1 MIARVTR
8 LQAKLDKLDEFKKY
22 FDQDVLPVLKKK
34 KGFRNGYLLA
44 DRKTGACL
52 SIGIWDEE
60 SEMQEDEKAGGYQG
74 RIKDTQKYYTAP
86 AAREVYEIISHG

>member
-22 FDQDVLPVLKKK
+22 FDSDVLPVLKKK

-44 DRKTGACL
+44 DRKTGKCL
-52 SIGIWDEE
+52 SIGIWDDETGI
-60 SEMQEDEKAGGYQG
+60 QADEKAGGYQG
-74 RIKDTQKYYTAP
+74 RINDTQKYYTAP
-86 AAREVYEIISHG
+86 TVREIYEIVSQG